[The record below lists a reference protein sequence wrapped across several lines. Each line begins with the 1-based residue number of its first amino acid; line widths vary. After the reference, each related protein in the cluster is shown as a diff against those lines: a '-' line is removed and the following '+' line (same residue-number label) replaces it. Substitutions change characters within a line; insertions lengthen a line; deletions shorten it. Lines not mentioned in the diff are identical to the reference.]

1 MRMKGRPY
9 NVGLSDAN
17 LSKWELCEAIRKH
30 VPDFYFVA
38 AEIGEDPDKRNY
50 VVSNERIEAT
60 GFRPT
65 VGLDDGI
72 SELVRGYQIIRRD
85 QHSNI
90 R

>member
-1 MRMKGRPY
+1 MKGRPY

-17 LSKWELCEAIRKH
+17 LSKWELCEVIRKH

-50 VVSNERIEAT
+50 IVSNERIEAT
-60 GFRPT
+60 GFQTT

-72 SELVRGYQIIRRD
+72 AELVRGYQIIRRD
-85 QHSNI
+85 QYSNI

>member
-1 MRMKGRPY
+1 
-9 NVGLSDAN
+9 V
-17 LSKWELCEAIRKH
+17 IRKH

-50 VVSNERIEAT
+50 LVSNKRTEET
-60 GFRPT
+60 GFRTT

-72 SELVRGYQIIRRD
+72 GELVRGYQILRRD

>member
-1 MRMKGRPY
+1 MKGRPY

-17 LSKWELCEAIRKH
+17 LSKWELCEVIRKH

-50 VVSNERIEAT
+50 VVSNERIEAA
-60 GFRPT
+60 GFRT
-65 VGLDDGI
+65 SIGLDDGVA
-72 SELVRGYQIIRRD
+72 ELVRGYQVIRRD

>member
-1 MRMKGRPY
+1 MGA
-9 NVGLSDAN
+9 G
-17 LSKWELCEAIRKH
+17 EAIKKH
-30 VPDFYFVA
+30 VPDFDFAA
-38 AEIGEDPDKRNY
+38 AEVGEDPDKRNY
-50 VVSNERIEAT
+50 VVSNARIEAT

>member
-1 MRMKGRPY
+1 
-9 NVGLSDAN
+9 VT
-17 LSKWELCEAIRKH
+17 
-30 VPDFYFVA
+30 

-72 SELVRGYQIIRRD
+72 AELVRGYQIIRRD